1 MNTLRSAC
9 SITPRLASS
18 IRTLNSIRTLKIFT
32 PGGSRPFLG
41 IATALVLSLAGGSV
55 ASAQGP
61 TIDYARQIR
70 PLLSDRCYKCH
81 GPDDQERKA
90 GLRLDVRDTAL
101 AKLESGQAAIVP
113 SKSGES
119 ELARRLD
126 SADPDLKMPPPD
138 SGKTLSAAEIQLIK
152 TWIDQGAPWKDH
164 WSFVKPS
171 KPQPPE
177 TKAGNLVR
185 SPIDRFVIARL
196 EREGLA
202 PSPVADKVTLIRR
215 ATLDLTGLPPTPA
228 EVDAFLADNAPEAY
242 ERVVDRLLKSPRYG
256 EHMARYWLD
265 AVRYGDTH
273 GLHLDNE
280 RSMWPYR
287 DWVINAF
294 NNNLP
299 FDQFTVEQ
307 LAGDLLPNATLE
319 QKVASGFNRCNVS
332 TSEGGSINDEVLV
345 RYAVDRTEAL
355 STVWLGLTMGCAV
368 CHNHKYDPITQKEF
382 YQLYAFFNAAADPA
396 MDGNALLTPPVMK
409 IPTAENTAQLKAF
422 DDQIA
427 ALRKQMTDE
436 LAKVEYQEP
445 PDAPAAPTGEPREY
459 VWIEDAAPA
468 GAKLEGDSPWEFVA
482 KPQPVFSGEKATRRK
497 ATALSQHFFTGATQP
512 LKIGEGDK
520 LFAYVYLDPA
530 DLPKQI
536 MLQWN
541 DGGWEHRATWGADMI
556 PWGQANSPSRIVMG
570 ELPKAGEWVRL
581 EVEAAKVGLNPGALV
596 NGWAFTQFGGTC
608 YWDKA
613 GSVTRTPQDGQSF
626 NSLKAWVAFE
636 KSQTKSTLPGP
647 VQAAI
652 KVEEDK
658 RNDEQK
664 KVIRDHF
671 LQFVY
676 PQSKPK
682 FDSLQNQI
690 NDVTK
695 KRTDL
700 DNSVP
705 ATLVMA
711 DMPQPRDTF
720 ILVRGQYDRK
730 ADKVTAAVPSILPP
744 LPSGAP
750 VNRLGL
756 ARWLVDPNHPLTAR
770 VTVNRFWQQ
779 LFGTGIVKT
788 SEDFGSQGQQPT
800 HPELLDYLATDWME
814 GGWNV
819 KQLLKNI
826 MMSHVYQQS
835 SRVSPQLAQRD
846 PANELLARG
855 PRFRMD
861 AEVLRDS
868 ALWSSGL
875 LVERQGGKSVKPYQP
890 DGLWEAVGFVGSNTS
905 VFKQD
910 SGDALY
916 RRSLYTFWKRT
927 SPPPSLATFDAP
939 SRETCTVRR
948 ARTNTPL
955 QALVLLNDKQFV
967 EAARKLAERMMLEGG
982 ATPAERIAFAFRIS
996 TARRAEPDEI
1006 AVLAR
1011 VHESQLKLFQAN
1023 AEAAK
1028 QLLSYGDSK
1037 RNEQLDSSELAALT
1051 MVANVI
1057 MNLDETITKE

>member
-1 MNTLRSAC
+1 MKS
-9 SITPRLASS
+9 PRLAFTRKTPRHASS
-18 IRTLNSIRTLKIFT
+18 ISPMIPNRLTTTTWYRWSTSIAGWLLVGLSVQT
-32 PGGSRPFLG
+32 
-41 IATALVLSLAGGSV
+41 AT
-55 ASAQGP
+55 AQGP

-70 PLLSDRCYKCH
+70 PLLSDRCFKCH

-101 AKLESGQAAIVP
+101 AKLESGQQAIVP

-119 ELARRLD
+119 ELMKRLESTD
-126 SADPDLKMPPPD
+126 ADLKMPPPD
-138 SGKTLSAAEIQLIK
+138 SGKTLSPAEIQLIK

-164 WSFVKPS
+164 WSFVKPT
-171 KPQPPE
+171 KPMPPE
-177 TKAGNLVR
+177 VKANAQVR
-185 SPIDRFVIARL
+185 SPIDRFVFARL

-202 PSPVADKVTLIRR
+202 PSATADKITLIRR
-215 ATLDLTGLPPTPA
+215 ATFDLTGLPPSTA
-228 EVDAFLADNAPEAY
+228 EVDAFLADNSPEAY
-242 ERVVDRLLKSPRYG
+242 EKVLDRLLKSPRYG

-294 NNNLP
+294 NNNMP
-299 FDQFTVEQ
+299 FDQFSVEQ
-307 LAGDLLPNATLE
+307 LAGDLLPNATLD

-345 RYAVDRTEAL
+345 RYAVDRTEAM
-355 STVWLGLTMGCAV
+355 STVWLGLTLGCAV
-368 CHNHKYDPITQKEF
+368 CHNHKYDPVTQKEF

-409 IPTAENTAQLKAF
+409 IPTAETSAKLKEF
-422 DDQIA
+422 DDQLA
-427 ALRKQMTDE
+427 ALKKQMTDE

-445 PDAPAAPTGEPREY
+445 PETPAAPTGDVREF
-459 VWIEDAAPA
+459 VWIDDAAPS
-468 GAKLEGDSPWEFVA
+468 GAKLEGDTPWEFVG
-482 KPQPVFSGEKATRRK
+482 KPQPVLSGEKSTRRK
-497 ATALSQHFFTGATQP
+497 ADGRSQHFFTGATQP
-512 LKIGEGDK
+512 LKIGDGDK

-530 DLPKQI
+530 NPPEQV

-541 DGGWEHRATWGADMI
+541 DGAWEHRVTWGGDKI
-556 PWGQANSPSRIVMG
+556 PWGQANTPSRVVAG
-570 ELPKAGEWVRL
+570 PLPKAGEWVRL
-581 EVEAAKVGLNPGALV
+581 EIEAAKVGLNPGALV

-613 GSVTRTPQDGQSF
+613 GLLTRTPQDGQAF
-626 NSLKAWVAFE
+626 KSLKAWAAYE
-636 KSQTKSTLPGP
+636 KAQTKSTLPGP

-652 KVEEDK
+652 KVDEDK
-658 RNDEQK
+658 RNDDQK

-671 LQFVY
+671 IQFVN
-676 PQSKPK
+676 PDTKPK
-682 FDSLQNQI
+682 FDGLQNQI

-700 DNSVP
+700 DNSIP

-756 ARWLVDPNHPLTAR
+756 ARWLVDPSHPLTAR

-835 SRVSPQLAQRD
+835 SRVTPQLAQRD

-868 ALWSSGL
+868 VLWSSGL

-967 EAARKLAERMMLEGG
+967 ESARKLAERMMLEGG
-982 ATPAERIAFAFRIS
+982 ATPAERISYAFRLT
-996 TARRAEPDEI
+996 TARRPEADEV

-1023 AEAAK
+1023 AESAK

-1037 RNEQLDSSELAALT
+1037 RNEQLDQAELAAFT

-1057 MNLDETITKE
+1057 MNLDESITKE